1 MSAQT
6 LRMDPIAFGFPGS
19 AYYEDALTVLAD
31 APYDVLV
38 DEHAALSGPDLVEAV
53 QRATG
58 ALADAGVRQ
67 GSVVALLFAPNVASM
82 VVARWAA
89 HRLGATI
96 VHLRSANPRTDEES
110 LPVSVQSSVLEQVDA
125 DVLVVDEASAAR
137 GRALAAGRPGLRVV
151 ADLWGRRETRPQP
164 GGRID
169 DTAVIDFT
177 SGTTAAPRLV
187 DQTYGSRTGLLQRLA
202 AAQPA
207 GPRRFVSVT
216 PISHTT
222 SPMIDATL
230 SGAGTVVVLPGFTVT
245 GMLEQIEAG
254 MTETYLAVPHLY
266 ELVDDPRTAR
276 ADLSRLR
283 RIIYSGTP
291 ASPRRVSQAVELFGE
306 RLVQVYGTT
315 ETGGIC
321 ALSGEDHR
329 EPSML
334 DAVGRPFPWVEL
346 RLLDIETGGP
356 VPDGEAGE
364 VCVRTPTGMRGYLA
378 DPDGTAATVD
388 SSGWIHTGDI
398 GSIDEL
404 GVVRLH
410 GRLKGVVKT
419 GGIKVYPETVE
430 AVLCD
435 HPRVREAVVLGV
447 ADSQRR
453 EHLHAVLSVRGD
465 SQDLQD
471 ELARRVEAELGSACV
486 PEGFVFWSGIPLTH
500 SGKPNRAFVRSLIGG
515 R

>member
-1 MSAQT
+1 
-6 LRMDPIAFGFPGS
+6 
-19 AYYEDALTVLAD
+19 
-31 APYDVLV
+31 
-38 DEHAALSGPDLVEAV
+38 
-53 QRATG
+53 
-58 ALADAGVRQ
+58 
-67 GSVVALLFAPNVASM
+67 
-82 VVARWAA
+82 
-89 HRLGATI
+89 
-96 VHLRSANPRTDEES
+96 
-110 LPVSVQSSVLEQVDA
+110 
-125 DVLVVDEASAAR
+125 
-137 GRALAAGRPGLRVV
+137 
-151 ADLWGRRETRPQP
+151 
-164 GGRID
+164 
-169 DTAVIDFT
+169 
-177 SGTTAAPRLV
+177 
-187 DQTYGSRTGLLQRLA
+187 
-202 AAQPA
+202 
-207 GPRRFVSVT
+207 
-216 PISHTT
+216 
-222 SPMIDATL
+222 
-230 SGAGTVVVLPGFTVT
+230 
-245 GMLEQIEAG
+245 
-254 MTETYLAVPHLY
+254 
-266 ELVDDPRTAR
+266 
-276 ADLSRLR
+276 
-283 RIIYSGTP
+283 
-291 ASPRRVSQAVELFGE
+291 
-306 RLVQVYGTT
+306 
-315 ETGGIC
+315 
-321 ALSGEDHR
+321 
-329 EPSML
+329 ML

-465 SQDLQD
+465 SHDLQD